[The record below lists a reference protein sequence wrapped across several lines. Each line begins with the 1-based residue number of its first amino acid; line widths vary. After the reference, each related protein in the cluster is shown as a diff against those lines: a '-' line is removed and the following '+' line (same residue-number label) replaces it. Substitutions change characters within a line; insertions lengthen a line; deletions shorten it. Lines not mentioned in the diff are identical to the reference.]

1 MINLTFFKCVS
12 LKKKKKKKNL
22 SFHTKAQMHLTDIMK
37 SQAQENTLADFSD
50 TKIQEQAKR
59 INNDQIQNSGYLR
72 AGQGRDMGR
81 LLES

>member
-1 MINLTFFKCVS
+1 
-12 LKKKKKKKNL
+12 
-22 SFHTKAQMHLTDIMK
+22 MHLTDIMK
-37 SQAQENTLADFSD
+37 SQAQENTLADFTD

>member
-1 MINLTFFKCVS
+1 MNF
-12 LKKKKKKKNL
+12 
-22 SFHTKAQMHLTDIMK
+22 TDIMK
-37 SQAQENTLADFSD
+37 SQAQENILANFSD

-59 INNDQIQNSGYLR
+59 FNKDKIQNSGYLR